1 MDYGKYI
8 IVKIGA
14 SEHAIMFSSLITH
27 SDLLESFNKDSI
39 ISAGMFVVGAEK
51 SKDDDKDIGV
61 SVFGESV
68 TLNKEVRKGKDE
80 ELIKRVLRM
89 VWLG

>member
-1 MDYGKYI
+1 MEYGKYI
-8 IVKIGA
+8 IVEIGM
-14 SEHAIMFSSLITH
+14 SEHAIMFSSLISH
-27 SDLLESFNKDSI
+27 SDLLRSFHKDNI

-51 SKDDDKDIGV
+51 SKDDDKDIEV

-80 ELIKRVLRM
+80 EVIKRVLRK
-89 VWLG
+89 VWI